1 MEFLIHSWDHSWDPS
16 WTHFSDYFSRL
27 FLFFCFFVL
36 PLVSSWLFFSHSPSF
51 LTFSHLFIFFCF
63 FFLPLVSSSL
73 FLALTFIS
81 DFLSLINFLLL
92 IRFLLVSSWLFFSHS
107 PSFPTVSLTDLFFLA
122 YSFFPLFPLDYFS
135 HSPSF
140 LTFSHLLI
148 FSYLF
153 FKAAISSSSLIS
165 CPSMPISLCLH
176 YSLSYAT
183 CQFVFRAESLPVEAK
198 CRIPTVVQLASA

>member
-1 MEFLIHSWDHSWDPS
+1 MEQWLGGRVEKSSDSFVESFVESLIHLWNCSWNSWFI
-16 WTHFSDYFSRL
+16 HGIIHGILRGHI
-27 FLFFCFFVL
+27 FLTISL
-36 PLVSSWLFFSHSPSF
+36 AYFFSSAS
-51 LTFSHLFIFFCF
+51 
-63 FFLPLVSSSL
+63 
-73 FLALTFIS
+73 
-81 DFLSLINFLLL
+81 
-92 IRFLLVSSWLFFSHS
+92 
-107 PSFPTVSLTDLFFLA
+107 
-122 YSFFPLFPLDYFS
+122 SFFPLFPLDYSSHTPLLFWLSLTYLFSSASSFFLLFPLHYFS